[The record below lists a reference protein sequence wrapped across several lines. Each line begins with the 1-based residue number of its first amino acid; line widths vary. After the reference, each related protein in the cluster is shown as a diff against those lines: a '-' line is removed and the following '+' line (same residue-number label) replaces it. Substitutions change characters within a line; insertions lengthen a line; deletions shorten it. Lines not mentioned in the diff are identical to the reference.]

1 MQNLKHNGKDDLAMQ
16 FEKNHDL
23 KTDNRMKEKQIVSL
37 VKTTNKLQETCE
49 LLEKENYV
57 LRLVRG

>member
-1 MQNLKHNGKDDLAMQ
+1 MQ